1 MRRWLSFLLAAVMLI
16 TGTLLTSSFAAQSEA
31 QTFITLL
38 NQRRSAQGLVTLG
51 TDSGLMDAA
60 AIRAKEQS
68 VKTSHYRPDGSYFNS
83 VNSKAEAEC
92 YWWFEPAETGTA
104 QAALD
109 AFMNSSDHRAL
120 LMHRQ
125 VRSVGAAYYDAGG
138 MRYWVILLSTSA
150 ASSTGSTAPSYGT
163 VGGFSDVH
171 TSDYFAESVLWAVQ
185 NRITSGTS
193 STTFSPYQPCTRA
206 QVVTFLW
213 RAAGSPTGYGTGSS
227 TFRDVAR
234 GSYYDSAVAW
244 AVSRRITN
252 GTASNRFS
260 PDAICTRAEAVT
272 FLWRCSGSP
281 FTFTTSRFRDVSS
294 GSYYA
299 QAVAWAVNNGIS
311 TGTGTNTFSPDAA
324 CTRAEFVT
332 FLYRMRH

>member
-16 TGTLLTSSFAAQSEA
+16 SCALTMGSFAAQSEA
-31 QTFITLL
+31 QTFISLL
-38 NQRRSAQGLVTLG
+38 NQRRAAQGLVTLG
-51 TDSGLMDAA
+51 TDGGLMDAA
-60 AIRAKEQS
+60 AIRAREQA
-68 VKTSHYRPDGSYFNS
+68 VRTSHYRPDGSYFNS

-92 YWWFEPAETGTA
+92 YWWFQPAETGIA

-125 VRSVGAAYYDAGG
+125 VRSVGAAYYDTNGT
-138 MRYWVILLSTSA
+138 RYWVILLSTSA
-150 ASSTGSTAPSYGT
+150 ASAGSTAPSYGT

-171 TSDYFAESVLWAVQ
+171 TSDYFAESVLWASQ
-185 NRITSGTS
+185 NRIATGTS

-213 RAAGSPTGYGTGSS
+213 RAAGSPSGYGSGSN

-252 GTASNRFS
+252 GTDSRHFS
-260 PDAICTRAEAVT
+260 PDAVCTRAEAVT
-272 FLWRCSGSP
+272 FLWRYSGSP
-281 FTFTTSRFRDVSS
+281 FAFTTSRFRDVSS

-299 QAVAWAVNNGIS
+299 QAVAWAVNNDI
-311 TGTGTNTFSPDAA
+311 TEGTGTNTFSPDAP

-332 FLYRMRH
+332 LLYRLKH

>member
-1 MRRWLSFLLAAVMLI
+1 MKRWLSFLLAAV
-16 TGTLLTSSFAAQSEA
+16 LLVTCALTMSSFAAQSEA

-38 NQRRSAQGLVTLG
+38 NQKRAAQGLTTLG
-51 TDSGLMDAA
+51 TDDGLMDAA
-60 AIRAKEQS
+60 AVRAKEQS
-68 VKTSHYRPDGSYFNS
+68 VRMSHYRPDGSYFNS

-92 YWWFEPAETGTA
+92 YWWFEPAESGTA
-104 QAALD
+104 QEALD

-138 MRYWVILLSTSA
+138 TRYWIVLLSTSA
-150 ASSTGSTAPSYGT
+150 ASSSGSGGST

-171 TSDYFAESVLWAVQ
+171 TSDFFADSVLWAVQ

-193 STTFSPYQPCTRA
+193 GSTFSPYQSCTRA

-213 RAAGSPTGYGTGSS
+213 RAAGSPSGYGSGSG

-234 GSYYDSAVAW
+234 GCYYDSAVAW

-252 GTASNRFS
+252 GTASDRFS
-260 PDAICTRAEAVT
+260 PDAVCTRAEAVT
-272 FLWRCSGSP
+272 FLWRYSGSP
-281 FTFTTSRFRDVSS
+281 FAFTTARFSDVAS

-299 QAVAWAVNNGIS
+299 QAVSWAVANGIT
-311 TGTGTNTFSPDAA
+311 TGTGTNTFSPNAS

-332 FLYRMRH
+332 FLYRLNH

>member
-1 MRRWLSFLLAAVMLI
+1 MKRWLSFLLAAVMLFACA
-16 TGTLLTSSFAAQSEA
+16 LTMSSFAAQSEA
-31 QTFITLL
+31 QVFISLL

-92 YWWFEPAETGTA
+92 YWWFDPAETGTA

-138 MRYWVILLSTSA
+138 KRYWVILLSTSA
-150 ASSTGSTAPSYGT
+150 ASSSGSKAPTYGT

-171 TSDYFAESVLWAVQ
+171 TSDYFADSVLWASQ
-185 NRITSGTS
+185 NRIASGTS
-193 STTFSPYQPCTRA
+193 STAFSPYQPCTRA

-213 RAAGSPTGYGTGSS
+213 RAAGSPSGYGSGSN

-252 GTASNRFS
+252 GTDSSHFT
-260 PDAICTRAEAVT
+260 PDAICSRADAVT
-272 FLWRCSGSP
+272 FLWRYSGSP

-311 TGTGTNTFSPDAA
+311 TGTGTNTFSPNAA
-324 CTRAEFVT
+324 CTRADFVT
-332 FLYRMRH
+332 FLYRLKH

>member
-1 MRRWLSFLLAAVMLI
+1 MKRWLSFLLAAVMLI
-16 TGTLLTSSFAAQSEA
+16 TGMLTICSFAAQSEA
-31 QTFITLL
+31 QTFLSLL
-38 NQRRSAQGLVTLG
+38 NQRRSAQGLATLG
-51 TDSGLMDAA
+51 TDGGLMDAA
-60 AIRAKEQS
+60 AVRAKEQP
-68 VKTSHYRPDGSYFNS
+68 VRTSHYRPDGSYFNS

-92 YWWFEPAETGTA
+92 YWWFEPAESGTA
-104 QAALD
+104 QEALN
-109 AFMNSSDHRAL
+109 AFLNSPDHRAL

-125 VRSVGAAYYDAGG
+125 VRSAGAAYYDTNGR
-138 MRYWVILLSTSA
+138 RYWVVLLSTSA
-150 ASSTGSTAPSYGT
+150 ASSGGSGGGA

-171 TSDYFAESVLWAVQ
+171 TGDYFADSVLWAVQ

-193 STTFSPYQPCTRA
+193 GTAFSPYQPCTRA

-213 RAAGSPTGYGTGSS
+213 RAAGSPSGYGSGSS

-252 GTASNRFS
+252 GTAGDRFS
-260 PDAICTRAEAVT
+260 PDAVCTRADAVT
-272 FLWRCSGSP
+272 FLWRYSGSP
-281 FTFTTSRFRDVSS
+281 FTFTTSRFRDVPS

-311 TGTGTNTFSPDAA
+311 TGTGTNTFSPGAA
-324 CTRAEFVT
+324 FTRAEFVT
-332 FLYRMRH
+332 FLYRLKR

>member
-1 MRRWLSFLLAAVMLI
+1 MKRWLSFLLAAVMLI
-16 TGTLLTSSFAAQSEA
+16 TGMLTICSFAAQSEA
-31 QTFITLL
+31 QTFISLL
-38 NQRRSAQGLVTLG
+38 NQRRSAQGLATLG
-51 TDSGLMDAA
+51 TDGGLMDAA
-60 AIRAKEQS
+60 AVRAKEQP
-68 VKTSHYRPDGSYFNS
+68 VRTSHYRPDGSYFNS

-92 YWWFEPAETGTA
+92 YWWFEPAESGTA
-104 QAALD
+104 QEALN

-125 VRSVGAAYYDAGG
+125 VRSVGAAYYDTNGT
-138 MRYWVILLSTSA
+138 RYWVVLLSTST
-150 ASSTGSTAPSYGT
+150 ASSGGSGGT
-163 VGGFSDVH
+163 VGGFADVH
-171 TSDYFAESVLWAVQ
+171 AGDYFADSVLWAVQ

-193 STTFSPYQPCTRA
+193 GTAFSPYQPCTRA

-213 RAAGSPTGYGTGSS
+213 RAAGSPSGYGSGSS

-252 GTASNRFS
+252 GTAGDRFS
-260 PDAICTRAEAVT
+260 PDAVCTRADAVT
-272 FLWRCSGSP
+272 FLWRYSGSP
-281 FTFTTSRFRDVSS
+281 FTFTTSRFRDVPS

-311 TGTGTNTFSPDAA
+311 TGTGTNTFSPNNP

-332 FLYRMRH
+332 FLYRLKH

>member
-1 MRRWLSFLLAAVMLI
+1 MRRWLSFLLAAVMLM
-16 TGTLLTSSFAAQSEA
+16 TCALTMGSFAAQSEA
-31 QTFITLL
+31 QTFISLL
-38 NQRRSAQGLVTLG
+38 NQRRAAQGLVTLG
-51 TDSGLMDAA
+51 TDGGLMDAA
-60 AIRAKEQS
+60 AIRAKEQA
-68 VKTSHYRPDGSYFNS
+68 VRTSHYRPDGSYFNS

-92 YWWFEPAETGTA
+92 YWWFQPAETGIA

-125 VRSVGAAYYDAGG
+125 VRSVGAAYYDTNGT
-138 MRYWVILLSTSA
+138 RYWVILLSTSA
-150 ASSTGSTAPSYGT
+150 ASAGSTAPSYGT

-171 TSDYFAESVLWAVQ
+171 TSDYFAESVLWASQ
-185 NRITSGTS
+185 NRIATGTS

-213 RAAGSPTGYGTGSS
+213 RAAGSPSGYGSGSN

-252 GTASNRFS
+252 GTDSRHFS
-260 PDAICTRAEAVT
+260 PDAVCTRAEAVT
-272 FLWRCSGSP
+272 FLWRYSGSP
-281 FTFTTSRFRDVSS
+281 FAFTTSRFRDVSS

-299 QAVAWAVNNGIS
+299 QAVAWAVNNDI
-311 TGTGTNTFSPDAA
+311 TEGTGTNTFSPDAP

-332 FLYRMRH
+332 LLYRLKH

>member
-1 MRRWLSFLLAAVMLI
+1 MKRWLSFLLAAVMLI
-16 TGTLLTSSFAAQSEA
+16 TGALTMRGFAAQSEA
-31 QTFITLL
+31 QTFISLL

-51 TDSGLMDAA
+51 TDGGLMDAA
-60 AIRAKEQS
+60 AVRAKEQS
-68 VKTSHYRPDGSYFNS
+68 VRLSHYRPDGSYFNS

-104 QAALD
+104 QEALN

-138 MRYWVILLSTSA
+138 TRYWVILLSTSA
-150 ASSTGSTAPSYGT
+150 ASSSGSGGST
-163 VGGFSDVH
+163 VGGFSDVR
-171 TSDYFAESVLWAVQ
+171 TSDYFADSVLWAVQ

-193 STTFSPYQPCTRA
+193 GSAFSPYQPCTRA

-213 RAAGSPTGYGTGSS
+213 RAAGSPSGYGSGSN

-252 GTASNRFS
+252 GTDSRHFS
-260 PDAICTRAEAVT
+260 PDAICTRADAVT
-272 FLWRCSGSP
+272 FLWRYSGSP
-281 FTFTTSRFRDVSS
+281 FTFTTSRFRDVPS

-332 FLYRMRH
+332 FLYRLKH

>member
-1 MRRWLSFLLAAVMLI
+1 MRRWLSFLLAAVMLM
-16 TGTLLTSSFAAQSEA
+16 TCALTMGSFAAQSEA
-31 QTFITLL
+31 QTFISLL
-38 NQRRSAQGLVTLG
+38 NQRRAAQGLVTLG
-51 TDSGLMDAA
+51 TDGGLMDAA
-60 AIRAKEQS
+60 AIRAREQA
-68 VKTSHYRPDGSYFNS
+68 VRTSHYRPDGSYFNS

-92 YWWFEPAETGTA
+92 YWWFQPAETGTA

-125 VRSVGAAYYDAGG
+125 VRSVGAAYYDTNGT
-138 MRYWVILLSTSA
+138 RYWVILLSTSA
-150 ASSTGSTAPSYGT
+150 ASAGSTAPSYGT

-171 TSDYFAESVLWAVQ
+171 TSDYFAESVLWASQ
-185 NRITSGTS
+185 NQIATGTS

-213 RAAGSPTGYGTGSS
+213 RAAGSPSGYGSGSN

-252 GTASNRFS
+252 GTDSRHFS
-260 PDAICTRAEAVT
+260 PDAVCTRAEAVT
-272 FLWRCSGSP
+272 FLWRYSGSP
-281 FTFTTSRFRDVSS
+281 FAFTTSRFRDVSS

-299 QAVAWAVNNGIS
+299 QAVAWAVNNNI
-311 TGTGTNTFSPDAA
+311 TEGTGTNTFSPDAP

-332 FLYRMRH
+332 LLYRLKH

>member
-1 MRRWLSFLLAAVMLI
+1 MKRWLSFLLAAVLVI
-16 TGTLLTSSFAAQSEA
+16 TGALTMRGFAAQSEA
-31 QTFITLL
+31 QTFISLL
-38 NQRRSAQGLVTLG
+38 NQRRSAQGLATLG
-51 TDSGLMDAA
+51 TDDGLMDAA
-60 AIRAKEQS
+60 AVRAKEQS
-68 VKTSHYRPDGSYFNS
+68 VRTSHYRPDGSYFNS

-92 YWWFEPAETGTA
+92 YWWFQPAETGIA

-125 VRSVGAAYYDAGG
+125 VRSVGAAYYDTNGT
-138 MRYWVILLSTSA
+138 RYWVILLSTSA
-150 ASSTGSTAPSYGT
+150 ASAGSTAPSYGT

-171 TSDYFAESVLWAVQ
+171 TSDYFAESVLWASQ
-185 NRITSGTS
+185 NRIATGTS

-213 RAAGSPTGYGTGSS
+213 RAAGSPSGYGSGSN

-252 GTASNRFS
+252 GTDSRHFS
-260 PDAICTRAEAVT
+260 PDAVCTRAEAVT
-272 FLWRCSGSP
+272 FLWRYSGSP
-281 FTFTTSRFRDVSS
+281 FAFTTSRFRDVSS

-299 QAVAWAVNNGIS
+299 QAVAWAVNNDI
-311 TGTGTNTFSPDAA
+311 TEGTGTNTFSPDAP

-332 FLYRMRH
+332 LLYRLKH

>member
-31 QTFITLL
+31 QTFISLL

-83 VNSKAEAEC
+83 VSSKAEAEC
-92 YWWFEPAETGTA
+92 YWWFDPSETGTA

-138 MRYWVILLSTSA
+138 RRYWVILLSTSA

-185 NRITSGTS
+185 RRITSGTS

-213 RAAGSPTGYGTGSS
+213 RAAGSPTWRAGAIMT
-227 TFRDVAR
+227 AR
-234 GSYYDSAVAW
+234 SRGRSRAGLQTARR
-244 AVSRRITN
+244 AIASRR
-252 GTASNRFS
+252 
-260 PDAICTRAEAVT
+260 TRSAPG
-272 FLWRCSGSP
+272 RRP
-281 FTFTTSRFRDVSS
+281 
-294 GSYYA
+294 
-299 QAVAWAVNNGIS
+299 
-311 TGTGTNTFSPDAA
+311 
-324 CTRAEFVT
+324 
-332 FLYRMRH
+332 

>member
-16 TGTLLTSSFAAQSEA
+16 SCALTMGSFAAQSEA
-31 QTFITLL
+31 QTFISLL
-38 NQRRSAQGLVTLG
+38 NQRRAAQGLVTLG
-51 TDSGLMDAA
+51 TDGGLMDAA
-60 AIRAKEQS
+60 AIRAKEQA
-68 VKTSHYRPDGSYFNS
+68 VRTSHYRPDGSYFNS

-92 YWWFEPAETGTA
+92 YWWFQPAETGIA

-125 VRSVGAAYYDAGG
+125 VRSVGAAYYDTNGT
-138 MRYWVILLSTSA
+138 RYWVILLSTSA
-150 ASSTGSTAPSYGT
+150 ASAGSTAPSYGT

-171 TSDYFAESVLWAVQ
+171 TSDYFAESVLWASQ
-185 NRITSGTS
+185 NRIATGTS

-213 RAAGSPTGYGTGSS
+213 RAAGSPSGYGSGSN

-252 GTASNRFS
+252 GTDSRHFS
-260 PDAICTRAEAVT
+260 PDAVCTRAEAVT
-272 FLWRCSGSP
+272 FLWRYSGSP
-281 FTFTTSRFRDVSS
+281 FAFTTSRFRDVSS

-299 QAVAWAVNNGIS
+299 QAVAWAVNNDI
-311 TGTGTNTFSPDAA
+311 TEGTGTNTFSPDAP

-332 FLYRMRH
+332 LLYRLKH

>member
-1 MRRWLSFLLAAVMLI
+1 MKRWLSFLLAAVMLI
-16 TGTLLTSSFAAQSEA
+16 TSMLTICSFAAQSEA
-31 QTFITLL
+31 QTFISLL

-51 TDSGLMDAA
+51 TDGGLMDAA
-60 AIRAKEQS
+60 AVRAKEQS
-68 VKTSHYRPDGSYFNS
+68 VRLSHYRPDGSYFNS

-138 MRYWVILLSTSA
+138 TRYWVILLSTSA
-150 ASSTGSTAPSYGT
+150 ASSSGSGGST
-163 VGGFSDVH
+163 VGGFSDVC
-171 TSDYFAESVLWAVQ
+171 TSDYFADSVLWAVQ

-193 STTFSPYQPCTRA
+193 GSAFSPYQPCTRA

-213 RAAGSPTGYGTGSS
+213 RAAGSPSGYGSGSN

-252 GTASNRFS
+252 GTDSRHFS
-260 PDAICTRAEAVT
+260 PDAICTRADAVT
-272 FLWRCSGSP
+272 FLWRYSGSP
-281 FTFTTSRFRDVSS
+281 FTFTTSRFRDVPS

-332 FLYRMRH
+332 FLYRLKH